1 MSYVIIQ
8 WQAVFYF
15 LQYYARLDL
24 MLSWFN
30 LRTMCTDRIHYV
42 CTLFDIGRGCKNKA
56 YNIMYIYIPIYVC
69 VYHQNSTGIAWTCV
83 DIFDYFFCS
92 YNILILLVTY
102 VLPII
107 LIGICSFHMGVVLWM
122 RQPVG
127 VITPQLQRARRKKQ
141 KVSRISLNVLER
153 IKESKLNLD
162 KCDA

>member
-1 MSYVIIQ
+1 M
-8 WQAVFYF
+8 
-15 LQYYARLDL
+15 DL
-24 MLSWFN
+24 TFSWFN

-42 CTLFDIGRGCKNKA
+42 CTLFNIERGCKNKTH
-56 YNIMYIYIPIYVC
+56 NILYIWVC
-69 VYHQNSTGIAWTCV
+69 GMNNYTGIAWTCLN
-83 DIFDYFFCS
+83 IFNFFFCS

-141 KVSRISLNVLER
+141 KVSLIGKNYWGVWKNQKS
-153 IKESKLNLD
+153 I
-162 KCDA
+162 